1 MIASIFFIMVDSP
14 FKVALSLSIIVP
26 IAKAQA
32 STALRAS
39 GDRKLGSLGKCC
51 LFFRQIAPKN

>member
-1 MIASIFFIMVDSP
+1 MVDSP

-26 IAKAQA
+26 TAKAQA
-32 STALRAS
+32 SAALRAPV
-39 GDRKLGSLGKCC
+39 DRKLGSPNKYC